1 MGGKKKKGD
10 RNEYNIRLDLFL
22 QKLKIEQD
30 KKEQIINF
38 VENLTSDV
46 IQSKSKIKPELR
58 LKK

>member
-1 MGGKKKKGD
+1 VGGKKKKGD